1 MGNVERNGLRAAT
14 GIGSIAP
21 TFWECALA
29 REIAKSADKMLID
42 LLGKLSLW
50 PVAFQGRL
58 FNR

>member
-1 MGNVERNGLRAAT
+1 LNADFHGPKLCNVPGEE
-14 GIGSIAP
+14 IAG
-21 TFWECALA
+21 FA